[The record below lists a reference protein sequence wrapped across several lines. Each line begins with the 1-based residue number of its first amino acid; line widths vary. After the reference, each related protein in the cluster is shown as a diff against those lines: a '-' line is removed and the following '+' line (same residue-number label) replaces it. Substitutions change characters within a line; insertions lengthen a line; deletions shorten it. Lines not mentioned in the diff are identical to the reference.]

1 MYTLKTDKGQK
12 NGMRKNTLINPKED
26 KKREGKSEKKKKT
39 QNKAMQIDSHLI
51 YAEKEGKNKS
61 N

>member
-26 KKREGKSEKKKKT
+26 KKREGKSEKKKKNPK
-39 QNKAMQIDSHLI
+39 Q
-51 YAEKEGKNKS
+51 S
-61 N
+61 NANR